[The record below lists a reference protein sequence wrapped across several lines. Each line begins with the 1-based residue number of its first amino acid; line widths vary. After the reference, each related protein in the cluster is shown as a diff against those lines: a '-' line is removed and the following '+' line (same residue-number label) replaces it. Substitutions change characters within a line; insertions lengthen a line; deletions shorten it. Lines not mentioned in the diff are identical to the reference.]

1 METLRIN
8 CPKRIKVAFPENQS
22 SGAIYRNGHKIEVG
36 NIVVDVVRKDIKN
49 LHLRVYRSTGRVR
62 IAAPLK
68 INDET
73 IRSFIVSKIGWIKKH
88 QSKLDGQERQP
99 EKEFVSGESHYLFGN
114 RYLLNVIYHDTGPRV
129 KLGDNELLD
138 LYVKPGSNQLQRQKV
153 ITEWYR
159 SQLKKQIRHL
169 IEKWKYV
176 VGVELNDWCVR
187 KMKTRWGTCNRK
199 AKRIWIN
206 LELAKKPTH
215 CLEFIIVHELTH
227 LIERYHNDRFKG
239 LMDGFMPQWR
249 IYKEELNRF
258 VIQYND

>member
-1 METLRIN
+1 MPDL
-8 CPKRIKVAFPENQS
+8 KQLKIKVKKDQ
-22 SGAIYRNGHKIEVG
+22 HQIEVG

-49 LHLRVYRSTGRVR
+49 LHLRVYHPTGRVR
-62 IAAPLK
+62 IAAPLR

-88 QSKLDGQERQP
+88 QSKIDGQERQP
-99 EKEFVSGESHYLFGN
+99 VRQFVSGESHHYQGQSYLI
-114 RYLLNVIYHDTGPRV
+114 NVIYHDAGPKVEIR
-129 KLGDNELLD
+129 DRTYID
-138 LYVKPGSNQLQRQKV
+138 LYVKPGSNQLQRKKV

-159 SQLKKQIRHL
+159 SQLKKQIPGL
-169 IEKWKYV
+169 IEKWEHI
-176 VGVELNDWCVR
+176 VGVEINDWCVK

-206 LELAKKPTH
+206 LELAKKPLH

-249 IYKEELNRF
+249 LYKEELNR
-258 VIQYND
+258 VIVKHNG